1 MSGMMNFLQ
10 DDGIPKKPE
19 LAHIPVGAILPNP
32 RQPRQHFDADEL
44 AQLADSIRE
53 VGVLQ
58 PIVVCRQDQG
68 YELVAGE
75 RRLRAAKLA
84 GLETIPALIAEVTP
98 SEQQIFALVENI
110 HRSNLSAVE
119 EAQCFR
125 DILDRTGWTQVDA
138 ARRVGLSQA
147 SLANKLRLLRLDPE
161 VQKLVIEGRL
171 GERQARALVG
181 LPEEEQRSLAKEAVE
196 KNTPADEFE
205 QLAREKG
212 PKGTRRSGRKQN
224 LPFAGPDGPTG
235 ELLKELAALVEGNR
249 KKGIPIAWK
258 VKELAQR
265 ELVVEITVDLSK
277 RMDSNEE
284 RQ

>member
-1 MSGMMNFLQ
+1 MSGMMHFLQ
-10 DDGIPKKPE
+10 DDGTSRKPE
-19 LAHIPVGAILPNP
+19 LAHVPVESVHPNP
-32 RQPRQHFDADEL
+32 RQPRQHFDVEEL
-44 AQLADSIRE
+44 QQLADSIRE

-58 PIVVCRQDQG
+58 PIVVCKQDQG

-75 RRLRAAKLA
+75 RRLRAAKIA
-84 GLETIPALIAEVTP
+84 GLATIPALITEVTP

-110 HRSNLSAVE
+110 HRSDLSAVE
-119 EAQCFR
+119 EAMCLR

-138 ARRVGLSQA
+138 AKRIGLSQA
-147 SLANKLRLLRLDPE
+147 SLANKLRLRRLDPE
-161 VQKLVIEGRL
+161 VQRFVIEGRL

-181 LPEEEQRSLAKEAVE
+181 LPEEEQRSLAKQAIEE
-196 KNTPADEFE
+196 NTPAGEVE
-205 QLAREKG
+205 RLAKET
-212 PKGTRRSGRKQN
+212 GTKPGRRSGDRKD

-235 ELLKELAALVEGNR
+235 ELLKELAVLVEGNR
-249 KKGIPIAWK
+249 KRGIPIAWK

-277 RMDSNEE
+277 RMEPSQE